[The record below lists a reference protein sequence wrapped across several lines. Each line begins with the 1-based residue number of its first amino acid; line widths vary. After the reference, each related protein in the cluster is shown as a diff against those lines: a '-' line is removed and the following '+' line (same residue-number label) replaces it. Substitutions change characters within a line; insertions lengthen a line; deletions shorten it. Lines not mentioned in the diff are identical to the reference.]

1 MIVLLDCEEKTL
13 DHRLTKRCTRLKRIE
28 DEAHIVHQRINF
40 FKQVTLPVVRYFDEI
55 GKLVIVSA
63 F

>member
-13 DHRLTKRCTRLKRIE
+13 DQRLTKRCTRLKRIE